1 MAQTPFAN
9 PELKL
14 ETVTTSEETLIR
26 CIGKLT
32 YTSCEVLRSAVDG
45 LLPQTKRLV
54 LDLKD
59 MTYLDSFGLGV
70 LAGVYLS
77 AKRQDCKLTLI
88 NLEQQANKDIRIT
101 NLTYLVERPG
111 EYA

>member
-1 MAQTPFAN
+1 MAQMPAN
-9 PELKL
+9 QELKL

-32 YTSCEVLRSAVDG
+32 YTSAEVLRSTVRP
-45 LLPQTKRLV
+45 LFPETKRLV

-70 LAGVYLS
+70 LVGAYLS
-77 AKRQDCKLTLI
+77 ARRQDCQLRLI
-88 NLEQQANKDIRIT
+88 NANQQAQQIIRIT
-101 NLTYLVERPG
+101 NLSYLIE
-111 EYA
+111 

>member
-1 MAQTPFAN
+1 MAQTPSAN

-32 YTSCEVLRSAVDG
+32 YTSCEVLRSTVHG

-70 LAGVYLS
+70 LVGVYLS
-77 AKRQDCKLTLI
+77 ARRQDCKLRLI
-88 NLEQQANKDIRIT
+88 NVSQQAKGVLRIT
-101 NLTYLVERPG
+101 NLTYLVE
-111 EYA
+111 

>member
-1 MAQTPFAN
+1 MAQTPAS

-14 ETVTTSEETLIR
+14 ETVTASEEIVIR

-32 YTSCEVLRSAVDG
+32 YTSAEMLRST
-45 LLPQTKRLV
+45 LRPLFPESKRVV

-70 LAGVYLS
+70 LVGVYLS
-77 AKRQDCKLTLI
+77 AKRQDRQLKLI
-88 NLEQQANKDIRIT
+88 NVDQQAKNLIRIT
-101 NLTYLVERPG
+101 NLTYLVE
-111 EYA
+111 

>member
-1 MAQTPFAN
+1 MAQTPAK

-32 YTSCEVLRSAVDG
+32 YTSAEVLRSTVRP
-45 LLPQTKRLV
+45 LFPETKRLV

-59 MTYLDSFGLGV
+59 MIYLDSFGLGALV
-70 LAGVYLS
+70 GLYLS
-77 AKRQDCKLTLI
+77 ARRQDCQLKLI
-88 NLEQQANKDIRIT
+88 NVNQQAQQVIRIT
-101 NLTYLVERPG
+101 NLDYLID
-111 EYA
+111 

>member
-1 MAQTPFAN
+1 MTQTPFAS

-32 YTSCEVLRSAVDG
+32 YTSCELLRSTVHG

-70 LAGVYLS
+70 LVGVYLS
-77 AKRQDCKLTLI
+77 GLSAEAHQCGPAG
-88 NLEQQANKDIRIT
+88 EEHYT
-101 NLTYLVERPG
+101 NYEPDLPR
-111 EYA
+111 